1 MSVFSSTTGWAKP
14 RVNRGARNAHLF
26 PEITTR
32 VNRIV
37 TGARAETA
45 VANRVLQDYVE
56 LWHKLKSGRPCTC
69 TRAKQREAIEHQVDA
84 HEGFRIEDFLITSDL
99 NLGVTKEFCPLC
111 FSTGIIGGFKRSGV
125 DSIILEASSEPKT
138 KDVHLIREKP
148 WWYQA
153 GPEWGSVTWTLTVP
167 QYFNTAVDIFVR
179 WQNRPPSEY
188 KILLNGED
196 LSLDLLNAMKGETVE
211 IQVCMK
217 DTSNEDDNVG
227 LIAVWLQL
235 ETTHGMVPAE
245 FPNLQEVFTGAL
257 NVYGEFNGPIT
268 VNFDGTQGEI
278 TPFDIIIQHSKR
290 SSQMG
295 LCWRITQVEQ
305 DSTLDINVDYNC
317 EARLV
322 RAFEN
327 YYLIPSKAARLR
339 YPMKEY
345 TFVE

>member
-1 MSVFSSTTGWAKP
+1 
-14 RVNRGARNAHLF
+14 
-26 PEITTR
+26 
-32 VNRIV
+32 
-37 TGARAETA
+37 
-45 VANRVLQDYVE
+45 
-56 LWHKLKSGRPCTC
+56 
-69 TRAKQREAIEHQVDA
+69 
-84 HEGFRIEDFLITSDL
+84 
-99 NLGVTKEFCPLC
+99 
-111 FSTGIIGGFKRSGV
+111 
-125 DSIILEASSEPKT
+125 
-138 KDVHLIREKP
+138 
-148 WWYQA
+148 
-153 GPEWGSVTWTLTVP
+153 
-167 QYFNTAVDIFVR
+167 
-179 WQNRPPSEY
+179 
-188 KILLNGED
+188 
-196 LSLDLLNAMKGETVE
+196 MKGETVE

-268 VNFDGTQGEI
+268 VNFDGTQGVI
-278 TPFDIIIQHSKR
+278 SPFDIIIQHSKR